1 MPSDRQSRRISA
13 QSSTLSTC
21 FLPSSAEA
29 RVSGKLVN
37 FRLPR
42 GDQYS
47 LAADRTHADP
57 VEAAIA
63 EVLARPCVTGWARLH
78 PDGSATTLRNGEGRT
93 LLTDGPFIESK
104 EFLAGIIVVEADNL
118 DAALAIAQEL
128 QDTRTSGAIEVRP
141 ILEALFH
148 GA

>member
-1 MPSDRQSRRISA
+1 M
-13 QSSTLSTC
+13 
-21 FLPSSAEA
+21 
-29 RVSGKLVN
+29 
-37 FRLPR
+37 
-42 GDQYS
+42 QYAL
-47 LAADRTHADP
+47 LAYGSQRTQAAP
-57 VEAAIA
+57 IEGAIA
-63 EVLARPCVTGWARLH
+63 KVLARPYVTGWARLH
-78 PDGSATTLRNGEGRT
+78 ADGSATTVRNGEGGT

-128 QDTRTSGAIEVRP
+128 QDPRTSGAIEVRP